1 MSIHISCHN
10 PNFGTAGQIE
20 PSDVDQIA
28 KQGYKSI
35 INNRPDGEEGRDHRC
50 GDKEGRA
57 GHLALKDHPQGRQR
71 AGQIHDQ

>member
-28 KQGYKSI
+28 KQGY
-35 INNRPDGEEGRDHRC
+35 
-50 GDKEGRA
+50 
-57 GHLALKDHPQGRQR
+57 
-71 AGQIHDQ
+71 